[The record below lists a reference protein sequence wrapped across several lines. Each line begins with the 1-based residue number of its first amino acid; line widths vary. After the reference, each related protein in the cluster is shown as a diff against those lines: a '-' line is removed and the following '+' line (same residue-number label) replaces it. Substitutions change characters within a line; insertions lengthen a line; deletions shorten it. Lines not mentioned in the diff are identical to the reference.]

1 MTRTI
6 QKYGLSCLVF
16 IVVYCLIYFTTQ
28 AMRMNEQESLFLSV
42 FSGLFLSANSKL
54 ILRQNSLKNHKVQI
68 VIFYKTTPYSRIF
81 KIRNNYKSFFS
92 YGKGSIMDPVDP
104 WTQNDAAD
112 KVLIRLCQRN

>member
-16 IVVYCLIYFTTQ
+16 IVVFCLIYFTTQ

-54 ILRQNSLKNHKVQI
+54 ILR
-68 VIFYKTTPYSRIF
+68 
-81 KIRNNYKSFFS
+81 
-92 YGKGSIMDPVDP
+92 
-104 WTQNDAAD
+104 
-112 KVLIRLCQRN
+112 